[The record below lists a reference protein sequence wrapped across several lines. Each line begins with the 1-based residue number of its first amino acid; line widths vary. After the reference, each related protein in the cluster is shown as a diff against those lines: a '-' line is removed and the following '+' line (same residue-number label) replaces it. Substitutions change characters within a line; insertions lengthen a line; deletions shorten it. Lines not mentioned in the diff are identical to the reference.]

1 MQQLVLLA
9 VPALVLCCLSTPAGA
24 AASTPPLEC
33 SAVEE
38 QPSWPIFH
46 AMNNVTRDPASGK
59 LVMEKLNDANA
70 IGYYKG
76 IYHVMMQVCTLSSPA
91 VATHA
96 CASAQ
101 QISHLISEMQ
111 EGGGNW
117 SHMVSNNLVTWH
129 HIQDALPSGVNM
141 SFPDKGPCDG
151 SMSFPDLGAPPFD
164 GSTPVIIYD
173 ADCSTPLPKNQTPPT
188 GPHSPHRVGGDVAR
202 LEIARPSDPS
212 DPYLAGWTK
221 TRPGP
226 VAFTGLPCAF
236 PSDIWRSQNGAG
248 N

>member
-76 IYHVMMQVCTLSSPA
+76 IYHVMMQVRTLS
-91 VATHA
+91 
-96 CASAQ
+96 
-101 QISHLISEMQ
+101 
-111 EGGGNW
+111 
-117 SHMVSNNLVTWH
+117 
-129 HIQDALPSGVNM
+129 
-141 SFPDKGPCDG
+141 
-151 SMSFPDLGAPPFD
+151 PP
-164 GSTPVIIYD
+164 
-173 ADCSTPLPKNQTPPT
+173 
-188 GPHSPHRVGGDVAR
+188 R
-202 LEIARPSDPS
+202 
-212 DPYLAGWTK
+212 
-221 TRPGP
+221 
-226 VAFTGLPCAF
+226 
-236 PSDIWRSQNGAG
+236 
-248 N
+248 

>member
-76 IYHVMMQVCTLSSPA
+76 IYHVMMQVRALSSPA

-101 QISHLISEMQ
+101 QISHAARRRAADESLISSLKCRRAAAT
-111 EGGGNW
+111 GHTW
-117 SHMVSNNLVTWH
+117 S
-129 HIQDALPSGVNM
+129 
-141 SFPDKGPCDG
+141 
-151 SMSFPDLGAPPFD
+151 
-164 GSTPVIIYD
+164 
-173 ADCSTPLPKNQTPPT
+173 QTT
-188 GPHSPHRVGGDVAR
+188 
-202 LEIARPSDPS
+202 
-212 DPYLAGWTK
+212 
-221 TRPGP
+221 
-226 VAFTGLPCAF
+226 
-236 PSDIWRSQNGAG
+236 
-248 N
+248 